1 MYMSLSYE
9 QTQTDR
15 IWLAPRVARWMP
27 VQPALIERLNEQ
39 WESIVLPA
47 GASPGD
53 KRAPVVL
60 GVHVRGTDT
69 GTGHNLEF
77 DFRAIDRYIA
87 AHEACT
93 IGEPCRRVVI
103 LLATDD
109 TGYLNSTQ
117 QRYGSRVATQ
127 NGGDIQR
134 SSGGAGVWESAV
146 SNALALGEEVV
157 MDTLL
162 LARCDYVLR
171 PASAVSEW
179 AVYMNPV
186 LFNNSFT
193 FGLDNQPSP
202 AWMGDVGNAAERL
215 DNPVA
220 GDANASCTSLAA
232 NLSAAYA
239 ATDPFEGSTYY
250 QLVEYLSSHGV
261 LFTMCEKYDNCSA
274 LARQGPGGADQP
286 WSASWVN
293 QHTGFRYFDAD
304 PEGRPLG
311 VVMDPFG
318 VTVRC
323 MYASDGHSHRRD
335 DHGCGPYSVDP
346 AYGSR
351 GETQL
356 RASGQL
362 DTTRRSLLSGLA
374 NTSADAIDCEDYY
387 GINLG
392 GSSPN
397 VTAFHPINEG
407 PRACER
413 MKRDGTFVV
422 EAATAA
428 WQRMDAAIAGQ
439 PVCTPND
446 AMHAMSGQFWVYTG
460 ACSWAPTEWQS
471 MADIFVNHLLPA
483 SEDVPDG
490 AEARHLWNEI
500 IARAPQDAP
509 AERASTLA
517 MFYIRTDNATEVS
530 ELRELAMTNADAL
543 GGLPV
548 LVIDPT
554 KLASGGPLFTCAVPP
569 PGP

>member
-1 MYMSLSYE
+1 
-9 QTQTDR
+9 
-15 IWLAPRVARWMP
+15 
-27 VQPALIERLNEQ
+27 
-39 WESIVLPA
+39 
-47 GASPGD
+47 
-53 KRAPVVL
+53 
-60 GVHVRGTDT
+60 
-69 GTGHNLEF
+69 
-77 DFRAIDRYIA
+77 
-87 AHEACT
+87 
-93 IGEPCRRVVI
+93 
-103 LLATDD
+103 
-109 TGYLNSTQ
+109 
-117 QRYGSRVATQ
+117 
-127 NGGDIQR
+127 
-134 SSGGAGVWESAV
+134 
-146 SNALALGEEVV
+146 
-157 MDTLL
+157 
-162 LARCDYVLR
+162 
-171 PASAVSEW
+171 
-179 AVYMNPV
+179 
-186 LFNNSFT
+186 
-193 FGLDNQPSP
+193 
-202 AWMGDVGNAAERL
+202 
-215 DNPVA
+215 
-220 GDANASCTSLAA
+220 
-232 NLSAAYA
+232 
-239 ATDPFEGSTYY
+239 
-250 QLVEYLSSHGV
+250 
-261 LFTMCEKYDNCSA
+261 
-274 LARQGPGGADQP
+274 
-286 WSASWVN
+286 
-293 QHTGFRYFDAD
+293 
-304 PEGRPLG
+304 
-311 VVMDPFG
+311 MDPFS

-374 NTSADAIDCEDYY
+374 NTSADAIDCADYY

-543 GGLPV
+543 GVCRCSSSTLQSSQVAGRFSHVPCRPPAREGVGDAGEDVGAGRVMPGMESGAGRVMPGMESGDVYGTRKSASVVVSTLPHFPSQSPRGEQPIHPLGRLASQTALLSSLLYALRLSAATPKV
-548 LVIDPT
+548 ALVIW
-554 KLASGGPLFTCAVPP
+554 
-569 PGP
+569 